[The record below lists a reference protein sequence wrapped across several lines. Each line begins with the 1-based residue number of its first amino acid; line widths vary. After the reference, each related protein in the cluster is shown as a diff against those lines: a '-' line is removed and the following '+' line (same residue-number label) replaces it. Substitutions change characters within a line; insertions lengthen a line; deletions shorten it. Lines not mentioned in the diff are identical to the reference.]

1 MDDLLIRA
9 QWRTSNRGAGF
20 VPAGDAARAACS
32 RLTDREVVVLE
43 VRRARSGRSHRHQFA
58 EIHDAWLQLPERL
71 QGMPWA
77 ANPEVFRKHLL
88 VVTGYS
94 DVRTVV
100 ASSKAEATRLAA
112 LLTHL
117 ATEAHGYALADVR
130 GNVVT
135 LRTPWSQSC
144 RAMGREV
151 FQQSKTAILEAA
163 AQLLEVE
170 VEALREHGEQA

>member
-1 MDDLLIRA
+1 MDELLIRA
-9 QWRTSNRGAGF
+9 QWRVGQRGAGF
-20 VPAGDAARAACS
+20 VPAGDAACTAVSCLA
-32 RLTDREVVVLE
+32 DREVVVLA

-58 EIHDAWLQLPERL
+58 EIHDAWLHLPEAAAA
-71 QGMPWA
+71 MPWA
-77 ANPEVFRKHLL
+77 VNPEVFRKHLL

-100 ASSKAEATRLAA
+100 ASSKAEAVRLAA

-135 LRTPWSQSC
+135 LRTPWSQSY

-151 FQQSKTAILEAA
+151 FQQSKDAILAA
-163 AQLLEVE
+163 AAELIGVSPGE
-170 VEALREHGEQA
+170 LRSMGAAA